1 MDESSTD
8 LVDRWR
14 GGDEDAASELHQR
27 YGERLVMLARRRMAN
42 KWQGRFDP
50 EDVVQSVFR
59 TMFRRTQAGSFE
71 FQKDDDF
78 WKLMVTITLNKV
90 RNRVRGKKRD
100 PDREKNQFD
109 DGLAAV
115 MSREPGTADVVAFTD
130 LLDTIQKRLSP
141 IEQQLLNLRLE
152 GYTQEEIAEQNEV
165 DVRTVRRR
173 LNKIREKVAEFA
185 EDMADESSPED
196 E

>member
-1 MDESSTD
+1 MTDTSTD

-14 GGDEDAASELHQR
+14 QGDEDAAAQLHER
-27 YGERLVMLARRRMAN
+27 YGERLVLLARKRLAN
-42 KWQGRFDP
+42 KWKGRLDP

-90 RNRVRGKKRD
+90 RNKVRGKKRD

-109 DGLAAV
+109 DGLATV
-115 MSREPGTADVVAFTD
+115 LCREPGTLDLVTFTD
-130 LLDTIQKRLSP
+130 LMEEIQKRLSP
-141 IEQQLLNLRLE
+141 IEQQLLALRLE
-152 GYTQEEIAEQNEV
+152 GHTQEEIAEQSEV
-165 DVRTVRRR
+165 DVRTIRRR
-173 LNKIREKVAEFA
+173 LMRIRDKVAELAA
-185 EDMADESSPED
+185 E
-196 E
+196 

>member
-1 MDESSTD
+1 MTENSTD

-14 GGDEDAASELHQR
+14 GGDQDAATQLHQR
-27 YGERLVMLARRRMAN
+27 YGERLVMLARKRLSN
-42 KWQGRFDP
+42 KFQGRLDP

-90 RNRVRGKKRD
+90 RNKVRGKKRD
-100 PDREKNQFD
+100 PDRERNQFD
-109 DGLAAV
+109 DTLAAV
-115 MSREPGTADVVAFTD
+115 MCRDPGTLDLVAFTD
-130 LLDTIQKRLSP
+130 FLGEIQKRLSP
-141 IEQQLLNLRLE
+141 IEQQLLTLRLE

-173 LNKIREKVAEFA
+173 LTSIREKVSTMAAESG
-185 EDMADESSPED
+185 DINIV
-196 E
+196 